1 MQEDNRLNSGDLKNP
16 TRTRQTGRER
26 PTRWADGSNRP
37 QPRQGFRLAA

>member
-1 MQEDNRLNSGDLKNP
+1 MQEDNRLTAGDLKNP

-26 PTRWADGSNRP
+26 RTRWADGPTRP